1 MGVCHREYQQ
11 AGLQYSTISLVNEP
25 YSRFGCCRVRGH
37 SAPCHRPTEM
47 SRLIQMNVE
56 HIMFCIDY

>member
-1 MGVCHREYQQ
+1 VCAIENTNRQ
-11 AGLQYSTISLVNEP
+11 ASSIAQFHWSMNHIQGLVVAGY
-25 YSRFGCCRVRGH
+25 RGH

-47 SRLIQMNVE
+47 SHLIQMNVE